1 MPTTLQWNCKFY
13 SPGHGAIRVRS
24 EVIKNKTR
32 RTCNLDWFRFLSS
45 FYSARLE
52 KLLAPRDIR
61 GAIYILWKQFGL
73 GREKWFQLSHKTNVG
88 AEKENSRR
96 SSPSLPFPCEAC
108 FGGLAEGQPHL
119 KLMQRSPFSSPSSSL
134 GILGLFRYLQGRC
147 EAPRPINAHF
157 LKPQ

>member
-1 MPTTLQWNCKFY
+1 MQ
-13 SPGHGAIRVRS
+13 HGNLHFN
-24 EVIKNKTR
+24 NKLSMQNSR
-32 RTCNLDWFRFLSS
+32 ISFQVSFHSILFHPVWDATC
-45 FYSARLE
+45 AHT
-52 KLLAPRDIR
+52 RDIR

-119 KLMQRSPFSSPSSSL
+119 KLMQRIPFSSPSSSL
-134 GILGLFRYLQGRC
+134 GMLGLFRYLQGRC